1 MRWRL
6 AIIKSL
12 KGNAMKTIECWI
24 VCEKCNNPHY
34 DGNPTGIVFM
44 DKALEEQWI
53 DGKQTLYIER
63 GFFADYKGDSH
74 E

>member
-1 MRWRL
+1 
-6 AIIKSL
+6 
-12 KGNAMKTIECWI
+12 MKTIECWI

-44 DKALEEQWI
+44 DKALAEQWV
-53 DGKQTLYIER
+53 DSKKTLYIER
-63 GFFADYKGDSH
+63 GILFADYKGDSH